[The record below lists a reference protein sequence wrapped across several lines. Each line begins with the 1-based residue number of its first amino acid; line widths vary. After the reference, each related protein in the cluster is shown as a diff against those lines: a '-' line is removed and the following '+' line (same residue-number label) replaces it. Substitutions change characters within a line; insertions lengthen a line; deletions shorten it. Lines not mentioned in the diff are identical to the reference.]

1 MAASHECGQRGT
13 GPSCVSIASI
23 AASSGAEG
31 VVKLD
36 TVINDD
42 AVRHRADA
50 LDAEAAYYRRRA
62 IQEEQALGP
71 GYYVD
76 LLRGMA
82 TDRAALAQRIRTGKA
97 AML

>member
-1 MAASHECGQRGT
+1 MATSPERAQQGAVPSGVSLISIGASL
-13 GPSCVSIASI
+13 
-23 AASSGAEG
+23 GADG
-31 VVKLD
+31 VVAFD

-42 AVRHRADA
+42 FDRRRAAA
-50 LDAEAAYYRRRA
+50 LDAEAAYYSHRA

-82 TDRAALAQRIRTGKA
+82 TDRAAMAQRIRTKDEA
-97 AML
+97 T

>member
-1 MAASHECGQRGT
+1 MTASQERAQQEADT
-13 GPSCVSIASI
+13 
-23 AASSGAEG
+23 SGVPLVNISALPGVDG
-31 VVKLD
+31 VVVLD

-42 AVRHRADA
+42 FARSRADA
-50 LDAEAAYYRRRA
+50 LDAEAGYYGRRA

-82 TDRAALAQRIRTGKA
+82 TDRAAMAQRLRTGNEA
-97 AML
+97 T